1 MRSAV
6 LRLVTPIV
14 WRVPGHGA
22 RKLYGFARA
31 EQGSRIDLLHAA
43 HRTTS
48 GARRVL
54 YLRHALD
61 ETRHAQM
68 FWRRSTDLRLAAG
81 TAPYPPPAA
90 DTERLFE
97 RLGELRFLAF
107 VHRGERRGRQ
117 QFERYAAHFGDRGD
131 ARTRSLF
138 EAILG
143 DEHRHER
150 YTRELLVELAG
161 SERAAQAELRR
172 AALWEAWRTWRRAGR
187 VIATAIYTLAMIA
200 IYLVAG
206 SIAAVTRL
214 RRRPVRWQLPAD
226 SAAPAGAIAPMPGAA
241 SATAAAASTSG
252 TGASMAAASP
262 AAAASAAPAA
272 AVPAAV
278 EPSML
283 REVR

>member
-1 MRSAV
+1 MRTAV

-31 EQGSRIDLLHAA
+31 EQGSRIDLLQAA
-43 HRTTS
+43 HRTS
-48 GARRVL
+48 SAARRVL

-61 ETRHAQM
+61 ETRHAAM

-81 TAPYPPPAA
+81 SAPYPPPVA

-97 RLGELRFLAF
+97 RLGELGFLAF
-107 VHRGERRGRQ
+107 VHRGERRGRR
-117 QFERYAAHFGDRGD
+117 QFERYAEHFGNRGD
-131 ARTRSLF
+131 TRTRTLF
-138 EAILG
+138 EAILS

-161 SERAAQAELRR
+161 GEPAARAALRR

-187 VIATAIYTLAMIA
+187 LIATAVYTLAMIA
-200 IYLVAG
+200 IYVVAG

-214 RRRPVRWQLPAD
+214 RRRPVRWQLP
-226 SAAPAGAIAPMPGAA
+226 PA
-241 SATAAAASTSG
+241 SAGVTT
-252 TGASMAAASP
+252 
-262 AAAASAAPAA
+262 
-272 AVPAAV
+272 PAAV
-278 EPSML
+278 VPAPAPPAIP
-283 REVR
+283 REVP